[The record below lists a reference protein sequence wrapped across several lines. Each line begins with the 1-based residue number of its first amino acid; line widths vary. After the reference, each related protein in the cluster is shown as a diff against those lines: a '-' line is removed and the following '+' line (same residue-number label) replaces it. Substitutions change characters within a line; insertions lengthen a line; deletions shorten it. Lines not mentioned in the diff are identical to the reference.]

1 MSLECRNN
9 EDVFVEDLGKL
20 QLKPK
25 GRRPYFFEDSAVDKL
40 LAIVTALAGEVSVV
54 HDEYDSLVRIL
65 EKKGLV
71 NSSELKEYIPDAG
84 VREERDQWR
93 SMFLENVLRILHQ
106 EMEGIQKDQKGE
118 TIEEAIEYAENN

>member
-1 MSLECRNN
+1 M
-9 EDVFVEDLGKL
+9 EDLGKL

-54 HDEYDSLVRIL
+54 HDEYDTLVRVL

-71 NSSELKEYIPDAG
+71 DSSELKAYIPDAG

-93 SMFLENVLRILHQ
+93 GMFLENVLRILHQ
-106 EMEGIQKDQKGE
+106 EMEGIQKDQKGDSM
-118 TIEEAIEYAENN
+118 EEAIEYAENN